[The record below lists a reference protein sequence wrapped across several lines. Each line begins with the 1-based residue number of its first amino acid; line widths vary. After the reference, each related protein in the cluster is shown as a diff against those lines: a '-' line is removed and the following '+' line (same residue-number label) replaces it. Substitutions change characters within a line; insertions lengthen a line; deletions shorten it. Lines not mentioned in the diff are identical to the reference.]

1 MLTTSISAG
10 VAQIAITPEVG
21 TKLAG
26 SLWPRVSQGVQD
38 PLYAKALVVE
48 SGGRRLAM
56 VSLDLVSLER
66 ADGDR
71 AVALASEATRI
82 PPDRIVW
89 AATHTHTG
97 PYTRKRQG
105 EHVNAEWLAKL
116 PGRIAQAVADA
127 QANLRP
133 ARLSRLRAFHFA
145 MCHNRRVAFKDGR
158 HVNTWLLGNDC
169 GVQSVGSAGP
179 IDPEIGMLAFDD
191 ADGKLMALVFTYAL
205 HTNANFGPCFSADYP
220 ATVAKRIGER
230 FGGQAATIYFPGC
243 CGNINPCVPA
253 GTDRRDIVVGN
264 LLADAMIPAIEKRRP
279 LPGPFPLNAAK
290 REITVPYRDLRMDM
304 EERLARTMYPP
315 KSCDYFREAQ
325 KALQAEGKTQTDTIL
340 QAWHI
345 GDTGF
350 LSLPGE
356 VFVEWGIKIKQ
367 ASPFPWTFPVE
378 LGADTLGYLV
388 TRDAYEAGGYE
399 SLLSHGTMIDVAGVE
414 LMVDRGLSDLRRLHQ
429 MAKNS

>member
-1 MLTTSISAG
+1 LTTSLSAG
-10 VAQIAITPEVG
+10 VAQIAITPEIG

-38 PLYAKALVVE
+38 PLYVKALVVE
-48 SGGRRLAM
+48 SEGKQLAM
-56 VSLDLVSLER
+56 VSLDIVSLER
-66 ADGDR
+66 AQGDR
-71 AVALASEATRI
+71 AVALASEAARI

-97 PYTRKRQG
+97 PYTRKRLS
-105 EHVNAEWLAKL
+105 EHINAEWLAKL

-220 ATVAKRIGER
+220 ATVAKRICER
-230 FGGQAATIYFPGC
+230 FGDQAATIYFPGC

-253 GTDRRDIVVGN
+253 GADRRDIVVGN
-264 LLADAMIPAIEKRRP
+264 LLADAMIPAIEKRQP

-290 REITVPYRDLRMDM
+290 REITVPYRDLWMDM
-304 EERLARTMYPP
+304 EERLAKTMYPA
-315 KSCDYFREAQ
+315 KSCDHFREAQ

-378 LGADTLGYLV
+378 LGADALGYLV

-399 SLLSHGTMIDVAGVE
+399 SLLSYGTMIDVAGVE

-429 MAKNS
+429 MAANS